1 MSNDEKY
8 AKSHG
13 IPMFGNGREDTTM
26 KHLSLI
32 VIGFILSFLVSVV
45 FSSFSA
51 WLLPTGAY
59 LRDLRTIF
67 PMSRYFSVIGV
78 FLVPSILLTFSIFA
92 RRTAQNNE
100 EVRNLQRSQVIGCFV
115 GLIYLIVVFFNKI
128 GEEIH
133 RSGTLG
139 DIAVFFVLGILGVAT
154 AIFYLGFLTSVF
166 LANVGVVLYIGYHRE
181 RVNYQVFS
189 ILLFTF
195 FCTIAFLTYKIIPS
209 LETLQSI
216 ANIKAQRNFQ
226 NKLMLKYWADPSD
239 SNGLQI
245 HLQPYTENGFVAEYS
260 IEFFPD
266 GKPCYLWRRV
276 YNKNKKLIIDEKFSA
291 VKLEGK
297 INNNTSLNCN
307 SIAQQLLRYSHK
319 EISQEDLIE
328 WSHCVLLAGNI
339 KEDDSRRIIFA
350 VGRIGLVDVP
360 EFGMS
365 EKVLNDYIAIFSQVT
380 Q

>member
-32 VIGFILSFLVSVV
+32 VIGFILSFLVSVI

-51 WLLPTGAY
+51 WILPTGTY
-59 LRDLRTIF
+59 LGDLRAIF
-67 PMSRYFSVIGV
+67 PVSRFFSVVGV
-78 FLVPSILLTFSIFA
+78 FLVSSILLTFSIFA

-100 EVRNLQRSQVIGCFV
+100 EVKNLQRSQVIGCFV
-115 GLIYLIVVFFNKI
+115 GFIYLIVVFFNKI

-133 RSGTLG
+133 TSGTLG
-139 DIAVFFVLGILGVAT
+139 DIAVFFVLGILGVAI
-154 AIFYLGFLTSVF
+154 AIFCLGFLTSVF
-166 LANVGVVLYIGYHRE
+166 LANVGVVIYIGYHSA

-189 ILLFTF
+189 VLLFTF
-195 FCTIAFLTYKIIPS
+195 YCTVAFLTYEIIPS
-209 LETLQSI
+209 LESQQSI
-216 ANIKAQRNFQ
+216 AHTKSQRNFQ
-226 NKLMLKYWADPSD
+226 NKLMLKYWANSSD

-245 HLQPYTENGFVAEYS
+245 HLQPYTENGFVAEYT
-260 IEFFPD
+260 IEFLPD

-276 YNKNKKLIIDEKFSA
+276 YNKSKKLIIDEKFSA

-297 INNNTSLNCN
+297 INYNASLNCN

-339 KEDDSRRIIFA
+339 KEEDSRRVIFA

-365 EKVLNDYIAIFSQVT
+365 EKMLNDYVAMFSQVT